1 MKSDLKKK
9 KKKNGGLKLG
19 ITGLNMAQ
27 SEVFCHFVEFGSYFS
42 LEIAYNNS
50 WRQLLT
56 SSRGKT

>member
-1 MKSDLKKK
+1 MKSDL

-42 LEIAYNNS
+42 LEIAYSNS

>member
-9 KKKNGGLKLG
+9 NWGLKLG